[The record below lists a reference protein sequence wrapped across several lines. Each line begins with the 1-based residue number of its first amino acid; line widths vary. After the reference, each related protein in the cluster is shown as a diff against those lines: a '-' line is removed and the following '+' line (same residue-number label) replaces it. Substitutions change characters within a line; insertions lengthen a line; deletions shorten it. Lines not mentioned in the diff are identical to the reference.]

1 MKALLLFAEPS
12 DAQLECFLDNAH
24 TLACAVMAGWLAYY
38 LLTKHRNTR

>member
-1 MKALLLFAEPS
+1 MKTLLFFAEPS
-12 DAQLECFLDNAH
+12 DARLECFLDNAH